1 MNKLTTKS
9 HIKDQNSMR
18 ASTQISTYISLRNSV
33 MKLILGTTLSLGFM
47 SIPVQ
52 VLAHEGHDN
61 APGALKAN
69 HGGVVK
75 AGKEINLEY
84 LVSGNEVKLYPVS
97 HEGKDLLPN
106 DVKLSGTTQL
116 PKGKVESAKIEIKD
130 NVYYTTIDFKG
141 AYRSELKIKAD
152 HAGKVSEF
160 KIQIEK

>member
-1 MNKLTTKS
+1 MNKLTTKNL
-9 HIKDQNSMR
+9 IIDQNSMR
-18 ASTQISTYISLRNSV
+18 ASTHISVRHTM
-33 MKLILGTTLSLGFM
+33 MKLMLGATLSIGFTTV
-47 SIPVQ
+47 PLQ

-61 APGALKAN
+61 APGAIKAN

-106 DVKLSGTTQL
+106 EVKLSGTTQL
-116 PKGKVESAKIEIKD
+116 PKGKVESAKIEIKE
-130 NVYYTTIDFKG
+130 NAFFTTIDFKG